1 MKKRDCILIC
11 VLLAVSVIS
20 VLLFWPGDKADRA
33 YIYVGDSLYG
43 IYDLSDDGIIRIA
56 NDNGMVNEIEIS
68 DGSIFMRSA
77 NCPDKLCVKSG
88 RISLD
93 GESICCAPAGILI
106 VVRSETGGEYDAV
119 TK

>member
-1 MKKRDCILIC
+1 MRLNRHDAEIVEPSFGLIYT
-11 VLLAVSVIS
+11 VADDEVIAAQRL
-20 VLLFWPGDKADRA
+20 VVKVIPIR
-33 YIYVGDSLYG
+33 G
-43 IYDLSDDGIIRIA
+43 IVIGLNRVA

-88 RISLD
+88 HISLD